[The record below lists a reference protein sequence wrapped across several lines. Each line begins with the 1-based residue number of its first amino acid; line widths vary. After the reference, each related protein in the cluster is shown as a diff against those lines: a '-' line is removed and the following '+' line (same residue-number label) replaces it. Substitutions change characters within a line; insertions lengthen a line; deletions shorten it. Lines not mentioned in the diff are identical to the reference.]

1 MGNKQEKVEVGEAD
15 KVEWDHDMMKDLV
28 IKKDM
33 KTDKQIMEATFAMN
47 NKKDYEEWAKLLK
60 KNPG

>member
-33 KTDKQIMEATFAMN
+33 KTDK
-47 NKKDYEEWAKLLK
+47 
-60 KNPG
+60 